1 MGFTVIVCLSAAG
14 PPLLS
19 DVRPG
24 EEQGG
29 DVAVIGQL
37 IDRLDQALS
46 KLGSKPNS
54 RRPGSDP
61 AEC

>member
-37 IDRLDQALS
+37 IERLDQALFEAR
-46 KLGSKPNS
+46 LEAELP
-54 RRPGSDP
+54 P
-61 AEC
+61 AGF